1 MSHRRRKVAT
11 FITTTPTIPVRHRL
25 DGYLNSSGIR
35 SSILAVATPITES
48 AAP

>member
-1 MSHRRRKVAT
+1 MSHCWRKVAT
-11 FITTTPTIPVRHRL
+11 FITAPTIPVRHRL

-35 SSILAVATPITES
+35 SSILAVATAITES